1 MASMIAKNIKKL
13 RGEKNLTQSQ
23 LADKI
28 GLNRSVIGAYEEG
41 RAEPRM
47 TTLIT
52 MASYFDVSLDDL
64 VLKDLTSGSSKA
76 KFSDDSALRVLPITV
91 DRATDKELITMVPVK
106 AAAGY
111 LDGYGDVDYIENLP
125 RFSMPMQ
132 ELPQDQSLRL
142 FQIAGDSML
151 PLPDGAYVLGSFV
164 DDIASAGGGDP
175 HIVVTQNDGIVFKR
189 LENRVH
195 NKGTFRMISENTVFE
210 PYDLAVEEVVELWKA
225 RAYILF
231 DLPNT
236 TVDRFKEIQTTLD
249 RIESKIY

>member
-1 MASMIAKNIKKL
+1 MIAKNIKKL
-13 RGEKNLTQSQ
+13 RGGKNLTQSQ
-23 LADKI
+23 LADKL

-47 TTLIT
+47 STLIT
-52 MASYFDVSLDDL
+52 IASYFNVSLDEL
-64 VLKDLTSGSSKA
+64 VLNDLAKSNGVKGFSGDA
-76 KFSDDSALRVLPITV
+76 ALRVLPITV
-91 DRATDKELITMVPVK
+91 DRATDKELITVVPVK

-125 RFSMPMQ
+125 RFSMPIQ

-164 DDIASAGGGDP
+164 DDIAAAGGGDP
-175 HIVVTQNDGIVFKR
+175 HIVVTRNDGIVFKR
-189 LENRVH
+189 VENRVH

-210 PYDLAVEEVVELWKA
+210 PYDLAIEEVVEIWKA

-236 TVDRFKEIQTTLD
+236 TVDRFKEIQSTLE
-249 RIESKIY
+249 RIESKIN

>member
-1 MASMIAKNIKKL
+1 MIAMNIKKL

-23 LADKI
+23 LADKL

-47 TTLIT
+47 STLIT
-52 MASYFDVSLDDL
+52 IASYFNVSLDEL
-64 VLKDLTSGSSKA
+64 VLNDLAKA
-76 KFSDDSALRVLPITV
+76 KGVTGFSSDAALRVLPITV
-91 DRATDKELITMVPVK
+91 DRDTDKELITVVPVK

-125 RFSMPMQ
+125 RFSMPIQ

-164 DDIASAGGGDP
+164 DEIASAGGGDP
-175 HIVVTQNDGIVFKR
+175 HVVVTRNDGIVFKR
-189 LENRVH
+189 VENRVN

-210 PYDLAVEEVVELWKA
+210 PYDLAMEEVVEIWKA

-236 TVDRFKEIQTTLD
+236 TVDRFKEIQSTLE
-249 RIESKIY
+249 RIESKIN

>member
-1 MASMIAKNIKKL
+1 MIAQNIKKL
-13 RGEKNLTQSQ
+13 RGDKNLTQSQ
-23 LADKI
+23 LADKL

-47 TTLIT
+47 TTLVS
-52 MASYFDVSLDDL
+52 MANYFDVSLDDL
-64 VLKDLTSGSSKA
+64 VLTDLAKA
-76 KFSDDSALRVLPITV
+76 KNKKGFSSDAKLRVLPITV
-91 DRATDKELITMVPVK
+91 DRATDKELITVVPVK

-125 RFSMPMQ
+125 RFTMPMQ
-132 ELPQDQSLRL
+132 ELPQDQTLRL

-175 HIVVTQNDGIVFKR
+175 HIVVTRNDGIVFKR
-189 LENRVH
+189 VENRVH

-210 PYDLAVEEVVELWKA
+210 PYDLAIEEVVEIWKA
-225 RAYILF
+225 RAYVLF

-249 RIESKIY
+249 RIESKIT

>member
-13 RGEKNLTQSQ
+13 RGGKNLTQSQ
-23 LADKI
+23 LADKL

-47 TTLIT
+47 STLIT
-52 MASYFDVSLDDL
+52 IASYFNVSLDEL
-64 VLKDLTSGSSKA
+64 VLNDLAKSNEVKGFSGDA
-76 KFSDDSALRVLPITV
+76 ALRVLPITV
-91 DRATDKELITMVPVK
+91 DRATDKELITVVPVK

-125 RFSMPMQ
+125 RFSMPIQ

-164 DDIASAGGGDP
+164 DDIAAAGGGDP
-175 HIVVTQNDGIVFKR
+175 HIVVTRNDGIVFKR
-189 LENRVH
+189 VENRVH

-210 PYDLAVEEVVELWKA
+210 PYDLAIEEVVEIWKA

-236 TVDRFKEIQTTLD
+236 TVDRFKEIQSTLE
-249 RIESKIY
+249 RIESKIN

>member
-13 RGEKNLTQSQ
+13 RGGKNLTQSQ
-23 LADKI
+23 LADKL

-47 TTLIT
+47 STLIT
-52 MASYFDVSLDDL
+52 IASYFNVSLDEL
-64 VLKDLTSGSSKA
+64 VLNDLAKSNGVKGFSGDA
-76 KFSDDSALRVLPITV
+76 ALRVLPITV
-91 DRATDKELITMVPVK
+91 DRATDKELITVVPVK

-125 RFSMPMQ
+125 RFSMPIQ

-164 DDIASAGGGDP
+164 DDIAAAGGGDP
-175 HIVVTQNDGIVFKR
+175 HIVVTRNDGIVFKR
-189 LENRVH
+189 VENRVH

-210 PYDLAVEEVVELWKA
+210 PYDLAIEEVVEIWKA

-236 TVDRFKEIQTTLD
+236 TVDRFKEIQSTLE
-249 RIESKIY
+249 RIESKIN

>member
-1 MASMIAKNIKKL
+1 MIAMNIKKL

-23 LADKI
+23 LADKL

-47 TTLIT
+47 STLIT
-52 MASYFDVSLDDL
+52 IASYFNVSLDEL
-64 VLKDLTSGSSKA
+64 VLNDLAKA
-76 KFSDDSALRVLPITV
+76 KGVTGFSSDAALRVLPITV
-91 DRATDKELITMVPVK
+91 DRDTDKELITVVPVK

-125 RFSMPMQ
+125 RFSMPIQ

-164 DDIASAGGGDP
+164 DEIASAGGGDP
-175 HIVVTQNDGIVFKR
+175 HVVVTRNDG
-189 LENRVH
+189 LCSNA
-195 NKGTFRMISENTVFE
+195 
-210 PYDLAVEEVVELWKA
+210 L
-225 RAYILF
+225 
-231 DLPNT
+231 
-236 TVDRFKEIQTTLD
+236 
-249 RIESKIY
+249 RIA

>member
-13 RGEKNLTQSQ
+13 RGGKNLTQSQ
-23 LADKI
+23 LADKL

-47 TTLIT
+47 STLIT
-52 MASYFDVSLDDL
+52 IASYFNVSLDEL
-64 VLKDLTSGSSKA
+64 VLNDLAKSNGVKGFSGDA
-76 KFSDDSALRVLPITV
+76 ALRVLPITV
-91 DRATDKELITMVPVK
+91 DRATDKELITVVPVK

-125 RFSMPMQ
+125 RFSMPIQ

-164 DDIASAGGGDP
+164 DDIAAAGGGDP
-175 HIVVTQNDGIVFKR
+175 HIVVTRNDGIVFKR
-189 LENRVH
+189 VENRVR

-210 PYDLAVEEVVELWKA
+210 PYDLAIEEVVEIWKA

-236 TVDRFKEIQTTLD
+236 TVDRFKEIQSTLE
-249 RIESKIY
+249 RIESKIN

>member
-1 MASMIAKNIKKL
+1 MASMIAMNIKKL

-23 LADKI
+23 LADKL

-47 TTLIT
+47 STLIT
-52 MASYFDVSLDDL
+52 IASYFNVSLDEL
-64 VLKDLTSGSSKA
+64 VLNDLAKA
-76 KFSDDSALRVLPITV
+76 KGVTGFSSDAALRVLPITV
-91 DRATDKELITMVPVK
+91 DRDTDKELITVVPVK

-125 RFSMPMQ
+125 RFSMPIQ

-164 DDIASAGGGDP
+164 DEIASAGGGDP
-175 HIVVTQNDGIVFKR
+175 HVVVTRNDGIVFKR
-189 LENRVH
+189 VENRVN

-210 PYDLAVEEVVELWKA
+210 PYDLAMEEVVEIWKA

-236 TVDRFKEIQTTLD
+236 TVDRFKEIQSTLE
-249 RIESKIY
+249 RIESKIN

>member
-1 MASMIAKNIKKL
+1 MIAKNIKKL
-13 RGEKNLTQSQ
+13 RGGKNLTQSQ
-23 LADKI
+23 LADKL

-47 TTLIT
+47 STLIT
-52 MASYFDVSLDDL
+52 IASYFNVSLDEL
-64 VLKDLTSGSSKA
+64 VLNDLAKSNGVKGFSGDA
-76 KFSDDSALRVLPITV
+76 ALRVLPITV
-91 DRATDKELITMVPVK
+91 DRATDKELITVVPVK

-164 DDIASAGGGDP
+164 DDIAAAGGGDP
-175 HIVVTQNDGIVFKR
+175 HIVVTRNDGIVFKR
-189 LENRVH
+189 VENRVH

-210 PYDLAVEEVVELWKA
+210 PYDLAMEEVVEIWKA

-236 TVDRFKEIQTTLD
+236 TVDRFKEIQSTLE
-249 RIESKIY
+249 RIESKIN